1 MQNGTN
7 ANNIKTIFFI
17 TVGFYL
23 LPPAL
28 DPLLTLELLLL
39 EEELLGLLTLELLL
53 LEEELLGLLTLE
65 LLLLEEELLGL
76 LTLELL
82 LLEEE
87 LLGLLTLELLLLEEE
102 LLGLLTLELLLL
114 EEELLGLTYSE
125 LERTWRLLL
134 AGVYDLRSEDADD
147 DGLVDDVLE
156 GRDAEDGLTALE
168 GRVLLLAGRALLDGL
183 SLTLE
188 AGANPADAGL
198 WVLPATCKP
207 PCPLGRGFGAGA
219 RPPPGCGLLG

>member
-1 MQNGTN
+1 MLYTSYKLCPARQNGTN
-7 ANNIKTIFFI
+7 ASNVKNIFFI
-17 TVGFYL
+17 IVGFYRLPPDDLTLPPTLPLL
-23 LPPAL
+23 LPTEPEL
-28 DPLLTLELLLL
+28 KLPVLLEELLLD
-39 EEELLGLLTLELLL
+39 LTV
-53 LEEELLGLLTLE
+53 
-65 LLLLEEELLGL
+65 
-76 LTLELL
+76 
-82 LLEEE
+82 
-87 LLGLLTLELLLLEEE
+87 
-102 LLGLLTLELLLL
+102 ELLLL

-147 DGLVDDVLE
+147 DGLVDDVLA

>member
-7 ANNIKTIFFI
+7 ASNIKNIFFI
-17 TVGFYL
+17 TDGFYL

-39 EEELLGLLTLELLL
+39 EEVLLGLLTLELLL

-65 LLLLEEELLGL
+65 LLLL
-76 LTLELL
+76 
-82 LLEEE
+82 
-87 LLGLLTLELLLLEEE
+87 
-102 LLGLLTLELLLL
+102 
-114 EEELLGLTYSE
+114 EELLGLTYSE

-147 DGLVDDVLE
+147 DGLVDDVLA